1 MHVAAVSVSKLVGWR
16 AGRQV
21 IVGEGNGRFPLL
33 MLMSNV
39 WCFSRIDGL
48 RKAW

>member
-1 MHVAAVSVSKLVGWR
+1 MHVAAVRVSKR
-16 AGRQV
+16 AGGAGGQV

>member
-1 MHVAAVSVSKLVGWR
+1 MYITAVRVSKQ